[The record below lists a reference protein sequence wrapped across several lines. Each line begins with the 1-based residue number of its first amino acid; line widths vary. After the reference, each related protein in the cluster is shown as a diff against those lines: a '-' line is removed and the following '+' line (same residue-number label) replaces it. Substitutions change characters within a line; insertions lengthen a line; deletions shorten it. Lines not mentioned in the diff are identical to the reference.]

1 MTLRQLKTITRS
13 MIDVDRARRDVPQVE
28 PVPYKLCKVTSASAI
43 SGQDKRWLYTVKEAT
58 IGAASPYTP
67 GLSVN
72 APSYSALSVSELTNG
87 ASAVTYAYGIV
98 KANIPAG
105 FAAVQIPLNTF
116 VLCVPWWKD
125 DGTGIYLIVNT
136 QAIDGVC

>member
-1 MTLRQLKTITRS
+1 MLRQLKTITKS
-13 MIDVDRARRDVPQVE
+13 AFDVDRARRDVGQVE
-28 PVPYKLCKVTSASAI
+28 PVPYKLCKVTAASLI
-43 SGQDKRWLYTVKEAT
+43 TGQDKRYLYTVVEAT
-58 IGAASPYTP
+58 IGGASPYTP

-87 ASAVTYAYGIV
+87 AAAVNYSYGIL

-105 FAAVQIPLNTF
+105 WAAVQIPIDTY

-125 DGTGIYLIVNT
+125 NGEGIYLIVNT

>member
-1 MTLRQLKTITRS
+1 MTLRHIKTITRS
-13 MIDVDRARRDVPQVE
+13 MIDVDRARKDLGQIE
-28 PVPYKLCKVTSASAI
+28 PVPYKLCKVTDASAI

-58 IGAASPYTP
+58 IGGSAPYTP

-87 ASAVTYAYGIV
+87 AAAVTYSYGIL

-105 FAAVQIPLNTF
+105 WAAVQIPLNTY

-125 DGTGIYLIVNT
+125 NGEGIMLIVNT

>member
-1 MTLRQLKTITRS
+1 MTFRQIKTITRS
-13 MIDVDRARRDVPQVE
+13 MIDVDRARKDLGQVE
-28 PVPYKLCKVTSASAI
+28 PVPYKLCKVTDASLI
-43 SGQDKRWLYTVKEAT
+43 TGQDKRYLYTVKEAT
-58 IGAASPYTP
+58 IGGSAPYTP

-87 ASAVTYAYGIV
+87 AAAVTYSYGIL

-105 FAAVQIPLNTF
+105 WAAVQIPIDTY

-125 DGTGIYLIVNT
+125 DGEGIYLIVNT